1 MDPTETLRGA
11 ARTGSVF
18 YAVPPLRGALGVD
31 VTEQSTEPVSLE
43 RARLLLGWL
52 KAQRAVDICL
62 SELLAAGPAGE
73 RRVSREID
81 RVSGLVTAAAAAFES
96 YRTCVRETQGG
107 SADVPT
113 LVPELRSIS
122 LDAAAPISQ

>member
-1 MDPTETLRGA
+1 M
-11 ARTGSVF
+11 
-18 YAVPPLRGALGVD
+18 
-31 VTEQSTEPVSLE
+31 TEQSHEPVSLE

-81 RVSGLVTAAAAAFES
+81 RVAELVAAAASAFS
-96 YRTCVRETQGG
+96 AYSACVRESPVDAST
-107 SADVPT
+107 
-113 LVPELRSIS
+113 SIS
-122 LDAAAPISQ
+122 VTELHSVSLDTLEPGEPINR

>member
-1 MDPTETLRGA
+1 M
-11 ARTGSVF
+11 
-18 YAVPPLRGALGVD
+18 
-31 VTEQSTEPVSLE
+31 TEQSAEPVSLE

-81 RVSGLVTAAAAAFES
+81 RVTDLVAAAAAAFDA
-96 YRTCVRETQGG
+96 YRACVRESQSG
-107 SADVPT
+107 SADTRSV
-113 LVPELRSIS
+113 VPELRSIS
-122 LDAAAPISQ
+122 LDSVETINQ

>member
-1 MDPTETLRGA
+1 M
-11 ARTGSVF
+11 
-18 YAVPPLRGALGVD
+18 
-31 VTEQSTEPVSLE
+31 TEQSSEPVSLE

-81 RVSGLVTAAAAAFES
+81 RVTGLVSAATDAFAAYSA
-96 YRTCVRETQGG
+96 CVRQNAENPGTAGNP
-107 SADVPT
+107 AAVT
-113 LVPELRSIS
+113 ELRSIS
-122 LDAAAPISQ
+122 LDAAEPINR

>member
-1 MDPTETLRGA
+1 M
-11 ARTGSVF
+11 
-18 YAVPPLRGALGVD
+18 
-31 VTEQSTEPVSLE
+31 TEQSTEPVSLE

-81 RVSGLVTAAAAAFES
+81 RVTALVDAAASAFDA
-96 YRTCVRETQGG
+96 YRARVRESQNG
-107 SADVPT
+107 SADT
-113 LVPELRSIS
+113 EALAADLRSIS
-122 LDAAAPISQ
+122 LDSVEPINQ